1 MTLKI
6 PRNDTSTRSRVS
18 YKQVSKLSNYL
29 LSDQP
34 IIHQSV
40 VVIILES
47 AEVFLLRRK
56 IDLDTLREGAQIQAE
71 RYAKVLHVHWDTKV
85 YNATLTGCGCKV
97 DLCKLRH
104 CTILNGEEK
113 AEVLF
118 RWTHSQFHWVMQTAC
133 HRALNC
139 HGNISRM
146 YVRWLWIY

>member
-56 IDLDTLREGAQIQAE
+56 IDLDTLREGAHIQAE
-71 RYAKVLHVHWDTKV
+71 RYDKVLHVH
-85 YNATLTGCGCKV
+85 
-97 DLCKLRH
+97 
-104 CTILNGEEK
+104 
-113 AEVLF
+113 
-118 RWTHSQFHWVMQTAC
+118 
-133 HRALNC
+133 
-139 HGNISRM
+139 
-146 YVRWLWIY
+146 